1 MDEVTQQNSAMVEE
15 NAATARTLEQQAG
28 AMDERIGAYKL
39 DGAGASARTVTPMV
53 KRAAPRASAPVRKP
67 AARMVARSGA
77 AAAVKEEWEE
87 F

>member
-1 MDEVTQQNSAMVEE
+1 
-15 NAATARTLEQQAG
+15 
-28 AMDERIGAYKL
+28 MDERIGAYKL

-67 AARMVARSGA
+67 AARVVARSGA
-77 AAAVKEEWEE
+77 ATALAKDEWEE